1 MTAFALSTFNR
12 RARAWL
18 TRRPKPTTAP
28 TTTAPRVPKDIL
40 ARLTAPTAPLTP
52 PTKTRQ
58 ATFWRVINTLAQ
70 DVGLAFLSDRPSQLN
85 PNSPTLYLTHERVTG
100 LLEDLI
106 LPLADITTA
115 EFDALM
121 IAFGGTRVAI
131 ESEWSIDIDGNG
143 EPRPAYRIAARAL
156 INLNQPTIQAEL
168 KQIQS
173 QSTGAA
179 A

>member
-18 TRRPKPTTAP
+18 TRRSKPTPVPTTA
-28 TTTAPRVPKDIL
+28 APRVPKDIL
-40 ARLTAPTAPLTP
+40 ARLSTPTITLTT

-58 ATFWRVINTLAQ
+58 ATFWRVINTLAL
-70 DVGLAFLSDRPSQLN
+70 DVGLAFLTDLPSQLTAQ
-85 PNSPTLYLTHERVTG
+85 SPVLYLTHDRVTS
-100 LLEDLI
+100 LLADLI
-106 LPLADITTA
+106 LPLADITPT

-121 IAFGGTRVAI
+121 IAFGGTPVAI
-131 ESEWSIDIDGNG
+131 VSEWSIDTRGNG

-173 QSTGAA
+173 TGAA